1 MKSVTNYQDILDNVG
16 TKGVWVQSNESG
28 KYSLIDEEIMLP
40 AAVIKHSA
48 VRNNLQWMQ
57 SFADQHLV
65 KLAPHGKTTM
75 SPALFKKQLEAGAWG
90 ITVANIQQAWVAFEA
105 GAKRILLANQLV
117 GKANMAR
124 ASQLLENPDIELYC
138 CVDSQDNIEQLS
150 QYFNGRQQ
158 EINLLIEY
166 GMAGG
171 RCGVRHP
178 ETMQQLA
185 GLIHE
190 LPGVELHGVEFYEGA
205 IHHCED
211 SERRIRYFI
220 GSAVELA
227 LSFKQQ
233 GLIKRQCPILTG
245 AGSAWYDV
253 VSECFMHQS
262 YLTTV
267 IRPGCYLIHD
277 TGIYQD
283 AQQKVIDRSAR
294 DNSVACHMGS
304 DLTSSL
310 EMWAYVIST
319 PEPGKA
325 IVGLGKRDVAF
336 DAGLPTPVR
345 RYRKGELLDITG
357 LKATDIMDQHTYVST
372 PEDSNLKVGDIV
384 VFSTSHPCL
393 TFDKWR
399 YVCVCDDDYQ
409 VTHLV
414 ETQF

>member
-1 MKSVTNYQDILDNVG
+1 
-16 TKGVWVQSNESG
+16 
-28 KYSLIDEEIMLP
+28 MLP

-75 SPALFKKQLEAGAWG
+75 SPALFKQQLEAGAWG

-150 QYFNGRQQ
+150 QYFSSRQQ
-158 EINLLIEY
+158 AINLLIGY

-185 GLIHE
+185 ALIRE

-227 LSFKQQ
+227 LPFKQQ

-262 YLTTV
+262 
-267 IRPGCYLIHD
+267 
-277 TGIYQD
+277 
-283 AQQKVIDRSAR
+283 
-294 DNSVACHMGS
+294 
-304 DLTSSL
+304 
-310 EMWAYVIST
+310 
-319 PEPGKA
+319 
-325 IVGLGKRDVAF
+325 
-336 DAGLPTPVR
+336 
-345 RYRKGELLDITG
+345 
-357 LKATDIMDQHTYVST
+357 
-372 PEDSNLKVGDIV
+372 
-384 VFSTSHPCL
+384 
-393 TFDKWR
+393 
-399 YVCVCDDDYQ
+399 
-409 VTHLV
+409 
-414 ETQF
+414 